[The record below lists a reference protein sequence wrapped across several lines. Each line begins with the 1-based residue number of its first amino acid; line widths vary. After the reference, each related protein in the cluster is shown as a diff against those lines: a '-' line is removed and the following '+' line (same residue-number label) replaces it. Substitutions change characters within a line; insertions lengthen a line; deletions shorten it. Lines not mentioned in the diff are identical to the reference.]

1 MRCDSCSIG
10 VPGAFLNCFL
20 RFFPGDLKQ
29 VSKYSVFC
37 QSLGAQGFARQKN
50 PDAMA
55 KISPPL
61 SEIQRGRGGKPTALQ
76 GAVWGYQTAVLSAAM
91 DAAIP
96 IDAVDMAGAARA
108 GGYAATGGRGVHPQA
123 WRLRESRGVATR
135 ARVTT
140 TCCTAVGHEQPPV
153 ASSE

>member
-1 MRCDSCSIG
+1 M
-10 VPGAFLNCFL
+10 NCFL

-96 IDAVDMAGAARA
+96 IDAVDMAGAA
-108 GGYAATGGRGVHPQA
+108 
-123 WRLRESRGVATR
+123 
-135 ARVTT
+135 
-140 TCCTAVGHEQPPV
+140 
-153 ASSE
+153 